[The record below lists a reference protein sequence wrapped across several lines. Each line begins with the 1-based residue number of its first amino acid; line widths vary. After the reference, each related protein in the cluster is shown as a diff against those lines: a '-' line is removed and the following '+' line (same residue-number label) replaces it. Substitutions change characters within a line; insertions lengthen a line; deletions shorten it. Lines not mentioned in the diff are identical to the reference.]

1 MIKKQV
7 GLRIRQI
14 RNDRKLSQEKAAFN
28 ANIDRTYWASVE
40 LGRRNIS
47 IINLKKICI

>member
-14 RNDRKLSQEKAAFN
+14 RKDRKLSQEKAAFN
-28 ANIDRTYWASVE
+28 AGIDRTYWTSVD
-40 LGRRNIS
+40 LGEGIS
-47 IINLKKICI
+47 LS